1 MTTTAPATPR
11 SPMGRRRVVAGVAAL
26 SISVAALAIGTS
38 PATAGDVVSTGSG
51 EGAAPRLV
59 RLQILAFND
68 YHGHLEASTPGTVG
82 DQAAGGSE
90 YLSTALKQLRAGRK
104 YSLTV
109 AAGDL
114 IGGSPALSG
123 LFHDEPS
130 VESLNAMQLD
140 VSSVGNHEFDRGVT
154 ELIRMQDGGCHPVD
168 GCYFPDQ
175 PYAGAD
181 FPWLAANVVKEGTRK
196 TVLPPYWIKEVG
208 GVKVGFIGMTLEGTD
223 AIVAA
228 AGIEG
233 YSFLDEARTANRLVP
248 KLKKQGVESIIV
260 LLHEGVTQDPA
271 PGDINACNNITGP
284 VVDINSKL
292 DAEIDAVITG
302 HTHQPYNCMLPGPDG
317 RKRMVTSAYSFGR
330 VVSELNLVL
339 DKDTGEVRRALS
351 RATNHAV
358 IQSALTPD
366 PALTAVIDKWMPL
379 FDAAGN
385 TPVGTITADI
395 VRGGTP
401 PGTDRGVESAAVNLV
416 ADAQAWATSFN
427 GAQISFMNAGG
438 VRSDLTY
445 APSGTE
451 GVGVV
456 TYGEAFTFQPFGN
469 TLVTIPMTG
478 AQVLS
483 VLNEQCQPAGSS
495 RPFLSLGSSAGF
507 TYTLSRTI
515 VNGTCTAVSVTDVK
529 LNGKALDPAATY
541 RVTVSTFLAD
551 GGDNFTTFKQVP
563 VSERLDG
570 GNDLQAFTDY
580 LGTFSPVA
588 PPSTDR
594 VTELP

>member
-1 MTTTAPATPR
+1 MAPRVLPRPRARLTT
-11 SPMGRRRVVAGVAAL
+11 RRVLAGVAAL
-26 SISVAALAIGTS
+26 SLSATALAFGSSTAVAGDAPATS
-38 PATAGDVVSTGSG
+38 PGGDVT
-51 EGAAPRLV
+51 PKLV

-90 YLSTALKQLRAGRK
+90 YLASALKQLRAGKRH
-104 YSLTV
+104 SLTV

-140 VSSVGNHEFDRGVT
+140 VSGVGNHEFDEGVA
-154 ELIRMQDGGCHPVD
+154 ELLRMQEGGCHPVD

-181 FPWLAANVVKEGTRK
+181 FQWLAANVVKQTNRK
-196 TVLPPYWIKEVG
+196 TVLPPYWVKDVG

-228 AGIEG
+228 SGIQG
-233 YSFLDEARTANRLVP
+233 YAFLDEVRTANRLVP
-248 KLKKQGVESIIV
+248 KLKKEGVESIIV
-260 LLHEGVTQDPA
+260 LLHEGATQDPA
-271 PGDINACNNITGP
+271 PGEINACNNISGP
-284 VVDINSKL
+284 VVDINSGL
-292 DAEIDAVITG
+292 DPEIDAVITG

-317 RKRMVTSAYSFGR
+317 RKRMVTSAYSYGR
-330 VVSELNLVL
+330 VISELNLVL
-339 DKDTGEVRRALS
+339 DQRTGEVVRKLS
-351 RATNHAV
+351 KATNHAV
-358 IQSALTPD
+358 IQSALSPD
-366 PALTAVIDKWMPL
+366 PAQTAVINKWMPL
-379 FDAAGN
+379 FEASGN

-401 PGTDRGVESAAVNLV
+401 PGADRGIESAAGNLV

-427 GAQISFMNAGG
+427 GAQVAFMNPGG
-438 VRSDLTY
+438 VRSDLKYTQ
-445 APSGTE
+445 SGTE
-451 GVGVV
+451 GDGVV

-469 TLVTIPMTG
+469 ELVTIPMTG
-478 AQVLS
+478 AQIVS
-483 VLNEQCQPAGSS
+483 VLQEQCQPAGSS
-495 RPFLSLGSSAGF
+495 RPFLSLGVSKGF

-515 VNGTCTAVSVTDVK
+515 VDGTCTAVSITDVK
-529 LNGKALDPAATY
+529 LNGKALDPATTY
-541 RVTVSTFLAD
+541 WVTVNNFLAD
-551 GGDNFTTFKQVP
+551 GGDNFSTFKQVAE
-563 VSERLDG
+563 SERLPG
-570 GNDLQAFTDY
+570 GLDLQALTDY
-580 LGTFSPVA
+580 LSTFAPVA
-588 PPSTDR
+588 PPSVDR

>member
-1 MTTTAPATPR
+1 MTTVTPSTPR
-11 SPMGRRRVVAGVAAL
+11 SRTSRWRVLAGIATACASLAAVTL
-26 SISVAALAIGTS
+26 GSS
-38 PATAGDVVSTGSG
+38 PAVAGDVTSTTPAGD
-51 EGAAPRLV
+51 AAPKLV

-68 YHGHLEASTPGTVG
+68 YHGHLEASTPGTVD

-90 YLSTALKQLRAGRK
+90 YLATALAQLRAGK
-104 YSLTV
+104 KHTLTV

-130 VESLNAMQLD
+130 VESLNAMGLD
-140 VSSVGNHEFDRGVT
+140 VSSVGNHEFDEGVT
-154 ELIRMQDGGCHPVD
+154 ELLRMQKGGCHPVD

-181 FPWLAANVVKEGTRK
+181 FPWLAANVVKQSNRK
-196 TVLPPYWIKEVG
+196 TVLPPYWVKEVG

-228 AGIEG
+228 SGIEG
-233 YSFLDEARTANRLVP
+233 YAFLDEVRTANRLVP
-248 KLKKQGVESIIV
+248 KLKKEGVESIIV
-260 LLHEGVTQDPA
+260 LLHEGATQDPA
-271 PGDINACNNITGP
+271 PGEINACNNISGP
-284 VVDINSKL
+284 VVDINSGL
-292 DAEIDAVITG
+292 DPEIDAVITG

-317 RKRMVTSAYSFGR
+317 RKRMVTSAYSYGR
-330 VVSELNLVL
+330 VITELNLVL
-339 DKDTGEVRRALS
+339 DKRTGEVRRALS

-366 PALTAVIDKWMPL
+366 PAQTAVIAKWMPL
-379 FDAAGN
+379 FDASGN

-401 PGTDRGVESAAVNLV
+401 PGSDRGVESAAGNLV

-427 GAQISFMNAGG
+427 GAEVAFMNPGG
-438 VRSDLTY
+438 VRSDLLY
-445 APSGTE
+445 AQSGTE
-451 GVGVV
+451 GDGVV

-478 AQVLS
+478 AQIVS
-483 VLNEQCQPAGSS
+483 VLKEQCQPAGSS
-495 RPFLSLGSSAGF
+495 RPFLALGVSDGF
-507 TYTLSRTI
+507 TYTLSKTI
-515 VNGTCTAVSVTDVK
+515 VAGTCTAVSVTDVK

-541 RVTVSTFLAD
+541 WVTVNNFLAD
-551 GGDNFTTFKQVP
+551 GGDNFSTFAQVP
-563 VSERLDG
+563 ESERLPG
-570 GNDLQAFTDY
+570 GLDLQALTDY
-580 LGTFSPVA
+580 LSTFAPVA
-588 PPSTDR
+588 PPTTDR
-594 VTELP
+594 VTEVP

>member
-1 MTTTAPATPR
+1 
-11 SPMGRRRVVAGVAAL
+11 
-26 SISVAALAIGTS
+26 
-38 PATAGDVVSTGSG
+38 
-51 EGAAPRLV
+51 
-59 RLQILAFND
+59 
-68 YHGHLEASTPGTVG
+68 
-82 DQAAGGSE
+82 
-90 YLSTALKQLRAGRK
+90 
-104 YSLTV
+104 
-109 AAGDL
+109 
-114 IGGSPALSG
+114 
-123 LFHDEPS
+123 
-130 VESLNAMQLD
+130 
-140 VSSVGNHEFDRGVT
+140 
-154 ELIRMQDGGCHPVD
+154 
-168 GCYFPDQ
+168 
-175 PYAGAD
+175 
-181 FPWLAANVVKEGTRK
+181 
-196 TVLPPYWIKEVG
+196 
-208 GVKVGFIGMTLEGTD
+208 MTLEGTD

-248 KLKKQGVESIIV
+248 ELKKQGVESIVV
-260 LLHEGVTQDPA
+260 LLHEGATQDPA
-271 PGDINACNNITGP
+271 PGDINACNVLSGP
-284 VVDINSKL
+284 VIEINSKL
-292 DAEIDAVITG
+292 DPEIDAVITG

-330 VVSELNLVL
+330 VISEINLVL

-366 PALTAVIDKWMPL
+366 PALTAVINKWTPL
-379 FDAAGN
+379 FEAAGN

-395 VRGGTP
+395 LRGGTP
-401 PGTDRGVESAAVNLV
+401 PGADRGVESAAVNLV

-445 APSGTE
+445 APSGAE
-451 GVGVV
+451 GRRRRHLRRGVHLPAV
-456 TYGEAFTFQPFGN
+456 RQHAGHDADD
-469 TLVTIPMTG
+469 
-478 AQVLS
+478 AAHRSLS
-483 VLNEQCQPAGSS
+483 VLQQQCQPAGSS

-515 VNGTCTAVSVTDVK
+515 VNGTCTAVSITDVK

-541 RVTVSTFLAD
+541 WVTVSTFLAD

-570 GNDLQAFTDY
+570 GNDLQALTDY

-588 PPSTDR
+588 PPSTSR
-594 VTELP
+594 VNEVP

>member
-1 MTTTAPATPR
+1 MAVDALAPSR
-11 SPMGRRRVVAGVAAL
+11 STKGRNRVLAGVAAL
-26 SISVAALAIGTS
+26 SVSVAALALGSS
-38 PATAGDVVSTGSG
+38 PATAGDVVSTTPTGD
-51 EGAAPRLV
+51 AAPRLV

-90 YLSTALKQLRAGRK
+90 YLSTALKQLRAGK
-104 YSLTV
+104 KHSLTV

-123 LFHDEPS
+123 LFRDEPS
-130 VESLNAMQLD
+130 VESLNAMDLD
-140 VSSVGNHEFDRGVT
+140 VSGVGNHEFDKGVT

-181 FPWLAANVVKEGTRK
+181 FQWLAANVVKEGTRK
-196 TVLPPYWIKEVG
+196 TVLPPYWIKDVG

-366 PALTAVIDKWMPL
+366 PALTAVIDKWEPL
-379 FDAAGN
+379 FEAAGN

-395 VRGGTP
+395 LRGGTP
-401 PGTDRGVESAAVNLV
+401 PGADRGVESAAVNLV

-427 GAQISFMNAGG
+427 GAQIAFMNAGG

-451 GVGVV
+451 GAGVV

-469 TLVTIPMTG
+469 TLVTMPMTG
-478 AQVLS
+478 AQIVS
-483 VLNEQCQPAGSS
+483 VLQQQCQPAGSS
-495 RPFLSLGSSAGF
+495 RPFLSLGASAGF
-507 TYTLSRTI
+507 TYSLSRTI
-515 VNGTCTAVSVTDVK
+515 VNGTCTAVSVTDVR

-563 VSERLDG
+563 VSERLAG
-570 GNDLQAFTDY
+570 GNDLQALTDY

-588 PPSTDR
+588 PPSTSR